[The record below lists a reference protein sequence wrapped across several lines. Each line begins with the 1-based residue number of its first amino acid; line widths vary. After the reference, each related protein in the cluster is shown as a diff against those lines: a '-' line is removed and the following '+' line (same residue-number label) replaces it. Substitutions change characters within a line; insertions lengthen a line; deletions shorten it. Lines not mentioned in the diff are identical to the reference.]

1 MSGVKLQRTLDQ
13 WRNCD
18 PKMMANAQSPAA
30 VQFAIADAK
39 RDISALAAANQR
51 LEQEISKLNAA
62 MSNRSARQFIG
73 NDDQRYIDDL
83 VAAGIRASDEER
95 LRLEKE
101 VAALRKDSELIQIL
115 KFARATMAVTAKSE
129 NLREVERRSLLDEVA
144 RIDAKLAGPQSCS
157 PAE

>member
-30 VQFAIADAK
+30 IQFAIADAK
-39 RDISALAAANQR
+39 RDISALAAANRR
-51 LEQEISKLNAA
+51 LE
-62 MSNRSARQFIG
+62 G
-73 NDDQRYIDDL
+73 
-83 VAAGIRASDEER
+83 
-95 LRLEKE
+95 E
-101 VAALRKDSELIQIL
+101 VAALREDSELIQIL

-144 RIDAKLAGPQSCS
+144 RIDAKLAGPINQREL
-157 PAE
+157 PNGKA